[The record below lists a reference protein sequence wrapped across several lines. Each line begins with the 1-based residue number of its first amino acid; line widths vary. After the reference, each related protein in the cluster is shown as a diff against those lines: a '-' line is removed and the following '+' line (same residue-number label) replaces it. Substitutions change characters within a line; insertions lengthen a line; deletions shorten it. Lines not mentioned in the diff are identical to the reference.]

1 MFCRGGPH
9 GDARERIVPEEFQP
23 HPAFCG
29 QRPVV
34 VQNAPFAAT
43 GFTRASPGR
52 RPSAGMADLPTLP
65 VEVRRAIAAGEPFV
79 YAYYDGIDKIA
90 HEFGF
95 GEHYDA
101 ELAAVDRMVADLLP
115 MLPPAPPWWSPPITV
130 WCRAPTA
137 NSIWPCRRHRCAVR
151 CRVRAV
157 SAGCTPSRVVTGMSS
172 LRLPTPT
179 ANRPGCSP
187 ANRSSTRVGSGPP

>member
-1 MFCRGGPH
+1 MNVLSWRTKH

-43 GFTRASPGR
+43 GFTRAHQAGGR
-52 RPSAGMADLPTLP
+52 QQGWRTLPTLP

-115 MLPPAPPWWSPPITV
+115 MLP
-130 WCRAPTA
+130 
-137 NSIWPCRRHRCAVR
+137 RHRPGGHR
-151 CRVRAV
+151 R
-157 SAGCTPSRVVTGMSS
+157 SRSGVVP
-172 LRLPTPT
+172 R
-179 ANRPGCSP
+179 R
-187 ANRSSTRVGSGPP
+187 RTRFGPVGDIVVLSGVG

>member
-1 MFCRGGPH
+1 M
-9 GDARERIVPEEFQP
+9 
-23 HPAFCG
+23 
-29 QRPVV
+29 
-34 VQNAPFAAT
+34 
-43 GFTRASPGR
+43 
-52 RPSAGMADLPTLP
+52 P

-115 MLPPAPPWWSPPITV
+115 MLPRAPPWWSPPITV

-137 NSIWPCRRHRCAVR
+137 NSIGPV
-151 CRVRAV
+151 
-157 SAGCTPSRVVTGMSS
+157 GDIVVLSG
-172 LRLPTPT
+172 
-179 ANRPGCSP
+179 
-187 ANRSSTRVGSGPP
+187 VG